1 MEEIRFEFEVRES
14 ESSPGQI
21 VGTILTYGE
30 RARDRA
36 ELFEP
41 GALTWPDEGIVL
53 NRQHRRDAPIMRIVP
68 EVRGSAIVVDAP
80 LPDTTAGRDA
90 ATEIR
95 AKLFRGLSVEFRAIR
110 QSYVDGIR
118 RIQEAALGA
127 VGLVDSPSYPNSLA
141 EVHRSRRVRLWL

>member
-1 MEEIRFEFEVRES
+1 MDEIRFAVEVREDEDS
-14 ESSPGQI
+14 VGRL

-41 GALTWPDEGIVL
+41 GSLSWPEDGIVL
-53 NRQHRRDAPIMRIVP
+53 NRQHRRDTPIMRIVP
-68 EVRGSAIVVDAP
+68 EVRGSIIVVDAP

-110 QSYVDGIR
+110 QAYVGGMR
-118 RIQEAALGA
+118 RIQEAVLGG
-127 VGLVDSPSYPNSLA
+127 VGLVDSPSYANSLA
-141 EVHRSRRVRLWL
+141 EVRGKRKMRLWL

>member
-1 MEEIRFEFEVRES
+1 M
-14 ESSPGQI
+14 
-21 VGTILTYGE
+21 
-30 RARDRA
+30 
-36 ELFEP
+36 
-41 GALTWPDEGIVL
+41 
-53 NRQHRRDAPIMRIVP
+53 
-68 EVRGSAIVVDAP
+68 VDAP

-141 EVHRSRRVRLWL
+141 EVRRSRRVRLWL